1 MMIIRHLPIVTIAA
15 SLFGLS
21 YAQQTATPRVVT
33 LRDSG
38 KTLTVRKGAELQ
50 LHLTE
55 RYRWLSPRVRGSA
68 VRLTRIE
75 FIRDPGYRAWSIAAR
90 ARGTAV
96 VTATGYGESAG
107 RRCDPGPCAPHLFRV
122 TFAVR

>member
-1 MMIIRHLPIVTIAA
+1 MLRRLPILVAVA
-15 SLFGLS
+15 SL
-21 YAQQTATPRVVT
+21 TAVSCADATSTPRVVT

-38 KTLTVRKGAELQ
+38 KTLTVRKGAQLQ

-55 RYRWLSPRVRGSA
+55 RIRWLPPRIRGSS

-96 VTATGYGESAG
+96 VTAVGYGESMQKS
-107 RRCDPGPCAPHLFRV
+107 CDPGPCAPHLFRV
-122 TFAVR
+122 TFVVR